1 MINPAFDVD
10 YALVA
15 PTLNTAATPTEVHI
29 ISHQLTRLFE
39 WGTTYDNGVLQGR
52 PYTAALYLPAAVSKE
67 EIIRDAGKVF
77 FCPPH
82 LPTAVCTCWHGG
94 VEWLSGQRFP
104 NRNGPS
110 CVLNVHRQL
119 REDFWDDAET
129 LVTNLEA
136 SGSVNFRNSWGVLVF
151 KVGGLCIRLGSV
163 DGH

>member
-1 MINPAFDVD
+1 MGSCNSGINPAIDVD

-15 PTLNTAATPTEVHI
+15 PTPNTAATPTEVHI
-29 ISHQLTRLFE
+29 IIHQLTRPFE

-67 EIIRDAGKVF
+67 EIIRDTGKVF

-136 SGSVNFRNSWGVLVF
+136 SESINLLQKSVQ
-151 KVGGLCIRLGSV
+151 IRSA
-163 DGH
+163 DNPEER